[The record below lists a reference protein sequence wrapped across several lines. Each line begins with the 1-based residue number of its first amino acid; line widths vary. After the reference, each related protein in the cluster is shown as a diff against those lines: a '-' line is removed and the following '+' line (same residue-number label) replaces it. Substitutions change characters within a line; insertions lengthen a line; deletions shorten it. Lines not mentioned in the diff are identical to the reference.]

1 MNSRTHVH
9 RISRVMPG
17 ATSENISHHLNP
29 CYYRI
34 SHDCQLTIFQAGK
47 ERKRLPLACI
57 ACRRKKIRCS
67 GEKPTCRHCLRSR
80 TPCVYKQSTRKAAP
94 RTDYM
99 AMLDR
104 RLKRMEERLIKSM
117 PKEDV
122 SAVLAVTGRSVVKP
136 SLSTNNPRSVPLGKK
151 RTAGTAFGGELDAW
165 ARSENP
171 TKHRSGNGP
180 GVLGDTFAVKNGQGE
195 MDDGS
200 RALPSKEIQEHLAEV
215 FFECIY
221 GQPYLLLHKPSFM
234 RRLR

>member
-1 MNSRTHVH
+1 
-9 RISRVMPG
+9 
-17 ATSENISHHLNP
+17 
-29 CYYRI
+29 
-34 SHDCQLTIFQAGK
+34 
-47 ERKRLPLACI
+47 
-57 ACRRKKIRCS
+57 
-67 GEKPTCRHCLRSR
+67 
-80 TPCVYKQSTRKAAP
+80 
-94 RTDYM
+94 
-99 AMLDR
+99 
-104 RLKRMEERLIKSM
+104 MEERLIKSM

-136 SLSTNNPRSVPLGKK
+136 SLSTSNARSASSGKK

-171 TKHRSGNGP
+171 TKHRNGNAGL
-180 GVLGDTFAVKNGQGE
+180 GVWGDSLKGGQGE

-215 FFECIY
+215 FFEFIY